1 MSQETSE
8 PNTHLVY
15 KLVDKQSKEV
25 VYIGSGLPSR
35 PNASLNHSHVDDV
48 RQNKDNLDIVRSK
61 LMPEHRARHVESRL
75 IKKYQPKYNTKLK
88 RLQRRW
94 EIKRDDAEYFNTVFL
109 DLTEASFDRKVMLL
123 LSVFDK
129 SGLYE
134 DAECSAVL
142 DGSTLATILKARRL
156 ESGETLEWEEVSV
169 NSIAFRVY
177 FNQGETYKVKLTSSS
192 GRTRLYVS
200 YNIYQNSPWQV
211 EEFKKIQSE
220 TECNTFI
227 AALLS
232 SFFMIHSVVKK
243 VTGVEFFTKEEQRKV
258 WKRDIGI
265 YSVGYADYVKIENRD
280 KYWPFLAFVCTT
292 QINVEGK
299 HTGLMEGYLGV
310 RAVCWNDK
318 ISYTAVTKDWGK
330 VRKKGLPIGDT
341 TGLLLKKQIGKANG
355 YGCLM
360 YLKDHEV
367 RAKAKG
373 VFTLNS
379 VKVAELGS
387 QAKGEF
393 ESQLIRMDNVFQ
405 HNYIREWVNIRRRQ
419 LGLQSVIR
427 VTVANAEDLFDDRN
441 IIKNMIS
448 QMRNDLGI
456 RIVLGAPS
464 LERIEKLKKDPLI
477 EDKGL
482 KDAVVKLVSYWTT
495 LDSRWDGSRFEWDS
509 ALDFKKLGVPRS
521 TLRVAYQWLVS
532 REYLDVDLPYDFYV
546 NLNQVRTE
554 YFKTV
559 TDNRVISMFL
569 LNFKDP
575 NRNDPDIEEVKA
587 RLLKQSRLMTKE
599 MRLKVVPPPPRTK
612 QAILKN
618 MVT

>member
-1 MSQETSE
+1 MRPFEHQLIHDESNTSVE
-8 PNTHLVY
+8 FTNSEITKQLQITVGEFTRKRKILLDLVKQGKFSHPRFVNVQLLTDPDSISKVEVLLWTKDSAGLTVTLSKYGNTKGYLG
-15 KLVDKQSKEV
+15 
-25 VYIGSGLPSR
+25 IRGSPSR
-35 PNASLNHSHVDDV
+35 LLDG
-48 RQNKDNLDIVRSK
+48 QNV
-61 LMPEHRARHVESRL
+61 VETIDENERV
-75 IKKYQPKYNTKLK
+75 QEMMK
-88 RLQRRW
+88 RLKCNAFGAR
-94 EIKRDDAEYFNTVFL
+94 TVI
-109 DLTEASFDRKVMLL
+109 
-123 LSVFDK
+123 
-129 SGLYE
+129 G
-134 DAECSAVL
+134 
-142 DGSTLATILKARRL
+142 
-156 ESGETLEWEEVSV
+156 
-169 NSIAFRVY
+169 
-177 FNQGETYKVKLTSSS
+177 
-192 GRTRLYVS
+192 
-200 YNIYQNSPWQV
+200 
-211 EEFKKIQSE
+211 
-220 TECNTFI
+220 
-227 AALLS
+227 
-232 SFFMIHSVVKK
+232 FFMIHSFVKA
-243 VTGVEFFTKEEQRKV
+243 VAGVEFFTKEEQRKV